1 LILSLPISF
10 KKSADL
16 RKKNYIQGESVY
28 VCICNAFTEKQV
40 SKAIRNGISSP
51 AGVFRHLGCTPQCGK
66 CVPTV
71 RCMVK
76 NNDSLMIEAIQR
88 PGRNQCAELQALG

>member
-1 LILSLPISF
+1 
-10 KKSADL
+10 
-16 RKKNYIQGESVY
+16 VY

-40 SKAIRNGISSP
+40 CVALRKGISSP
-51 AGVFRHLGCTPQCGK
+51 AGVFRHLGCAPQCGK

-76 NNDSLMIEAIQR
+76 NNDNLLIEPMHQD
-88 PGRNQCAELQALG
+88 QYQYVELQALG

>member
-1 LILSLPISF
+1 M
-10 KKSADL
+10 
-16 RKKNYIQGESVY
+16 Y

-40 SKAIRNGISSP
+40 CVALRKGISSP
-51 AGVFRHLGCTPQCGK
+51 AGVFRHLGCAPQCGK

-76 NNDSLMIEAIQR
+76 NNDNRVLAAVDPASLAD
-88 PGRNQCAELQALG
+88 PDGVFAFA

>member
-1 LILSLPISF
+1 
-10 KKSADL
+10 
-16 RKKNYIQGESVY
+16 VY

-40 SKAIRNGISSP
+40 CIAIRKGNSSP

-76 NNDSLMIEAIQR
+76 KNGTLDRAFEANPERVVRDPPKPPEKPIAVWINPPPNNAEPPSL
-88 PGRNQCAELQALG
+88 N